1 MDQGE
6 PPPSRDHEQDARIAA
21 MRDSG
26 VAWHEIRARF
36 GLTRQQVRY
45 AYQRAKRE
53 ERRAQ
58 RKLT

>member
-1 MDQGE
+1 MDQAAA
-6 PPPSRDHEQDARIAA
+6 PPSRDHEQDARIAA
-21 MRDSG
+21 LRDSG
-26 VAWHEIRARF
+26 VEWHEIRASF
-36 GLTRQQVRY
+36 GLTRQQARY